1 MLSQFVSEKPGLLL
15 GELGFDFPPGIH
27 AIGRLDKDSE
37 GLLLLTTNKKVTR
50 LLFQGS
56 ISHSRT
62 YRVKVNHRVSDQ
74 TLTTLRE
81 GISIRVKGG
90 EYYTSKPCSAEL
102 SDLPEGFTESI
113 TAIPAFV
120 LSSWLEIKLTE
131 GKYHQVSKMV
141 RAVHHR
147 CRRLIRTAIEDLHLD
162 GLAAG
167 ETREI
172 PEAHF
177 FHALKLDC
185 GSAGR

>member
-1 MLSQFVSEKPGLLL
+1 MLSQFVSEIPGLLL

-50 LLFQGS
+50 LLFQGD

-74 TLTTLRE
+74 TLATLRE

-102 SDLPEGFTESI
+102 SHLPEGFTESI
-113 TAIPAFV
+113 SAIPAFV
-120 LSSWLEIKLTE
+120 LSSWLEIILTE
-131 GKYHQVSKMV
+131 GKYHQVRKMV

-162 GLAAG
+162 GLPAG

-177 FHALKLDC
+177 FHALKLDR
-185 GSAGR
+185 GSAGK